1 METRLFERLCAASR
15 LLPSW
20 GRLRLPIALI
30 TIFASLGATGCGPRR
45 MRADFIGYEK
55 AYAETSNR
63 EVLLNLARLQQRD
76 PTYFFKLGQ
85 ISSSYRMEASLSTVG
100 QYSPV
105 PAPVAAAIPSGGGT
119 PGGIYENDPS
129 FTFIPVSDETN
140 AKLLLNPVPEE
151 VFYNLYLQG
160 WRVDQLFRLMV
171 DRIELTLPAS
181 GDKPCRVETIR
192 NVPPPPH
199 YGPDH
204 QIDRSYTYSA
214 KEWGR
219 YVIFLRVS
227 AIVYALQKRGAL
239 SLESTTEPEQLEKLS
254 AKAGDNVVPTA
265 ADFITAAAAGE
276 EWVQQDNGQ
285 WSLTKKVSKLR
296 FQLSLVNSAVRAT
309 PKTNATPIPGAA
321 QQPSA
326 TLPPGTT
333 PWAVAAPGAVAAA
346 QAGAATGSTIAHEN
360 VFGEKVSS
368 IESDL
373 RAELAKDPSLKE
385 LAEGAELTDILEILY
400 NGFAIEGAKAGQ
412 SEETGTCPVSGTST
426 TSSHLVM
433 RSLIGLMAAAAQ
445 EQVPFDQLTR
455 DELPVADLSDTLV
468 PDVHEA
474 LVGATGAAKDAPN
487 YKDLMTKEAT
497 PHTFSQLVPGI
508 ERLPVLQ
515 LIWPGGT
522 TLPDPYTAVVYGH
535 QTYAINDR
543 PPTDDNPDNPFA
555 QENQY
560 WNRDM
565 FRLICE
571 LASQVTVDISK
582 FPLPEVLNL
591 RTE

>member
-1 METRLFERLCAASR
+1 MEARLFERLRATGN
-15 LLPSW
+15 LLSSW
-20 GRLRLPIALI
+20 GRLRLPAALI
-30 TIFASLGATGCGPRR
+30 VLFASLGLAGCGPRR
-45 MRADFIGYEK
+45 MRVDFVGYEK
-55 AYAETSNR
+55 AYAETSNM

-85 ISSSYRMEASLSTVG
+85 ISSSYRMEASLSGTG
-100 QYSPV
+100 QYV
-105 PAPVAAAIPSGGGT
+105 PAPGTPQATGLPSGGGT
-119 PGGIYENDPS
+119 PGMIYENDPS
-129 FTFIPVSDETN
+129 FTFIPVSDDTN

-181 GDKPCRVETIR
+181 GTKPCRVETIR
-192 NVPPPPH
+192 NVPPPPY

-204 QIDRSYTYSA
+204 QIDRNYTYSA

-239 SLESTTEPEQLEKLS
+239 SLESTSEPQQLEKLS
-254 AKAGDNVVPTA
+254 AKAGDNVVPTG

-285 WSLTKKVSKLR
+285 WVLTKKVSKLR
-296 FQLSLVNSAVRAT
+296 FQLSLVNSVVRAT
-309 PKTNATPIPGAA
+309 PKTDATPIPGATPETSPTQTA
-321 QQPSA
+321 GA
-326 TLPPGTT
+326 T
-333 PWAVAAPGAVAAA
+333 PGAAAA
-346 QAGAATGSTIAHEN
+346 QAGAATGSTIGHEN
-360 VFGEKVSS
+360 VFGERVSS

-373 RAELAKDPSLKE
+373 RAELARDPSLKE

-412 SEETGTCPVSGTST
+412 SEETGTCSVSGTST
-426 TSSHLVM
+426 ASSHLVM

-445 EQVPFDQLTR
+445 EQEPFDQLTK
-455 DELPVADLSDTLV
+455 EEQPVADLSDTLV
-468 PDVHEA
+468 QDVHQA
-474 LVGATGAAKDAPN
+474 LFGASGAAQDAPS
-487 YKDLMTKEAT
+487 YKDRMSKEAA
-497 PHTFSQLVPGI
+497 PHTFSQSVPGI

-515 LIWPGGT
+515 LIWPAGT
-522 TLPDPYTAVVYGH
+522 KLPDPNTAVVYGH

-543 PPTDDNPDNPFA
+543 PPTYDNPDHPFA

-565 FRLICE
+565 FRLVCE

-582 FPLPEVLNL
+582 FPLPEVLQL

>member
-1 METRLFERLCAASR
+1 METRVFERLCATGSF
-15 LLPSW
+15 LLPSR

-30 TIFASLGATGCGPRR
+30 AIFASLGTTGCGPRR
-45 MRADFIGYEK
+45 MRVDFIGYEK

-85 ISSSYRMEASLSTVG
+85 ISSSYRMQAGLTGFG
-100 QYSPV
+100 QYV
-105 PAPVAAAIPSGGGT
+105 PQGASTGVEVPSGGGT
-119 PGGIYENDPS
+119 PSGIYENDPS

-181 GDKPCRVETIR
+181 GNKPCRVETIR
-192 NVPPPPH
+192 NVPPPPY
-199 YGPDH
+199 YGSDH
-204 QIDRSYTYSA
+204 QIDRHYTYSA

-239 SLESTTEPEQLEKLS
+239 MLQSTTEPKQLEKLS
-254 AKAGDNVVPTA
+254 AKSGDKVVPTA
-265 ADFITAAAAGE
+265 NDFVSAAAADE
-276 EWVQQDNGQ
+276 EWVQQDSGQ
-285 WSLTKKVSKLR
+285 WTLTKKVSKYR
-296 FQLSLVNSAVRAT
+296 FQLTLVKSNVVFKSKTSATPQPGAAPAAGAT
-309 PKTNATPIPGAA
+309 PKA
-321 QQPSA
+321 S
-326 TLPPGTT
+326 
-333 PWAVAAPGAVAAA
+333 AAPAAVAAA
-346 QAGAATGSTIAHEN
+346 QAGASTGTAIAHEN
-360 VFGEKVSS
+360 VFGENVSW

-373 RAELAKDPSLKE
+373 RDEIAKDPSLKE
-385 LAEGAELTDILEILY
+385 LADGAELTDILEILY
-400 NGFAIEGAKAGQ
+400 NGFAIGGAKTGQDEDAG
-412 SEETGTCPVSGTST
+412 SCPASGST
-426 TSSHLVM
+426 ASSHLVM

-445 EQVPFDQLTR
+445 EQEPFDQLTK
-455 DELPVADLSDTLV
+455 EEQPIDLNDTLV
-468 PDVHEA
+468 LDVHKT
-474 LVGATGAAKDAPN
+474 LRDATGAAAEAPG
-487 YKDLMTKEAT
+487 YADRMSQEAT
-497 PHTFSQLVPGI
+497 AHTFSQLVPSI

-515 LIWPGGT
+515 LIWPAGT
-522 TLPDPYTAVVYGH
+522 KLPDPYTAVVYGH

-543 PPTDDNPDNPFA
+543 PPTEDNPNNPFA

-582 FPLPEVLNL
+582 FPLPEVLQL

>member
-1 METRLFERLCAASR
+1 METRLFERLRATGSF

-20 GRLRLPIALI
+20 GRLRLPVALI
-30 TIFASLGATGCGPRR
+30 VLFASLGTAGCGPRR
-45 MRADFIGYEK
+45 MRVDFVAYEK

-85 ISSSYRMEASLSTVG
+85 ISSSYRMEASLSATG
-100 QYSPV
+100 QYV
-105 PAPVAAAIPSGGGT
+105 PAPATPQASGLPSGGGS
-119 PGGIYENDPS
+119 PGMVYENDPL
-129 FTFIPVSDETN
+129 FTFIPVSDDTN

-181 GDKPCRVETIR
+181 GTKPCRVETIR
-192 NVPPPPH
+192 NVPPPPY

-204 QIDRSYTYSA
+204 QIDRNYTYSA

-239 SLESTTEPEQLEKLS
+239 SLQSTSEPQQLEKLS
-254 AKAGDNVVPTA
+254 AKAGDRVVPTG
-265 ADFITAAAAGE
+265 ADFISAAAAGE

-285 WSLTKKVSKLR
+285 WVLTRKVSKLR
-296 FQLSLVNSAVRAT
+296 FQLSLVNSVARALSKTNFTPNPGAT
-309 PKTNATPIPGAA
+309 PETSPTQTAGAT
-321 QQPSA
+321 
-326 TLPPGTT
+326 
-333 PWAVAAPGAVAAA
+333 PGAVAAA

-360 VFGEKVSS
+360 VFGERVSS

-412 SEETGTCPVSGTST
+412 SEETGSCPSERDKHRLISSGDAFA
-426 TSSHLVM
+426 HRIDGCR
-433 RSLIGLMAAAAQ
+433 RSGAGAIRSADKE
-445 EQVPFDQLTR
+445 EQ
-455 DELPVADLSDTLV
+455 PVADLSDTLV
-468 PDVHEA
+468 QDVHQA
-474 LVGATGAAKDAPN
+474 LFGATGAAQDAPSYN
-487 YKDLMTKEAT
+487 DRMSKEVA
-497 PHTFSQLVPGI
+497 PHTFSELVPGI
-508 ERLPVLQ
+508 ERLPALQ
-515 LIWPGGT
+515 LIWPAGT
-522 TLPDPYTAVVYGH
+522 KSPDPYTAVVRDTRPTQSMTGL
-535 QTYAINDR
+535 
-543 PPTDDNPDNPFA
+543 PPTIIRIILLPRKTNTGTGTCSALFA
-555 QENQY
+555 Q
-560 WNRDM
+560 
-565 FRLICE
+565 

-582 FPLPEVLNL
+582 FPAA
-591 RTE
+591 